1 VGVVPPW
8 PPSDHDRGVLAYA
21 RLFRHLILRRLNR
34 IDEDDLPMQLPAWK
48 DGWPK
53 SVGLFLV
60 GKTSK
65 EDFRKQSIAAAQ
77 ALEGHIPAKV
87 MGGYSG
93 PGASDYV
100 AAEAGQSYAI
110 GVDLERYPCEMNYFS
125 GMIDLLEG
133 RNSEASDEFNACLDS
148 GKDLL
153 AESGFARAEL
163 TAMGN

>member
-1 VGVVPPW
+1 L
-8 PPSDHDRGVLAYA
+8 S
-21 RLFRHLILRRLNR
+21 
-34 IDEDDLPMQLPAWK
+34 AWK

-65 EDFRKQSIAAAQ
+65 DDFRKQSIAAAK
-77 ALEGHIPAKV
+77 ALEGHIPTKV

-100 AAEAGQSYAI
+100 AAEGGQSYAV
-110 GVDLERYPCEMNYFS
+110 GVDMERYPCEMNYFA
-125 GMIDLLEG
+125 GMIDLLAG
-133 RNSEASDEFNACLDS
+133 RTSEASDEFNACLDS